1 MWARSALLC
10 DIGGIKLGAITCNM
24 PNFVVYY
31 WGWGLFLFEFFFYL
45 FFYFVVLSFSFTL
58 QSALADKLTV
68 LSGEWVPFPWKRDLS
83 RVLKRLLITAGGERP
98 RGREKVRLGNTELNI
113 NSIKFAYETRNYW
126 TFSLIST
133 ASCLVKKS
141 QAFHQMDEFH
151 PRN

>member
-1 MWARSALLC
+1 MGKVCFALWYRWNEIRGNNMQHAKFCSLL
-10 DIGGIKLGAITCNM
+10 LGVV
-24 PNFVVYY
+24 FVWV
-31 WGWGLFLFEFFFYL
+31 
-45 FFYFVVLSFSFTL
+45 FYFVVLSFSFTL

-68 LSGEWVPFPWKRDLS
+68 LSGEWVPFSLKKRFEQ
-83 RVLKRLLITAGGERP
+83 RVLKRLLITAGGGRP
-98 RGREKVRLGNTELNI
+98 RGREKVGLGNTELNI

>member
-1 MWARSALLC
+1 MGKVCFALWYRWNEIRGNNMQHAKFCSL
-10 DIGGIKLGAITCNM
+10 LGVGVV
-24 PNFVVYY
+24 FVWV
-31 WGWGLFLFEFFFYL
+31 FLF

>member
-10 DIGGIKLGAITCNM
+10 DIGGMKLGAITCNM

-31 WGWGLFLFEFFFYL
+31 WGWGLFLFEFFYFFFILLFYHL
-45 FFYFVVLSFSFTL
+45 VLLCSQLWQTSWRFC
-58 QSALADKLTV
+58 Q
-68 LSGEWVPFPWKRDLS
+68 GNGCRFPWKRDLS

>member
-1 MWARSALLC
+1 MGKVCFALWYRWNEIRGNNMQHAKFCSLL
-10 DIGGIKLGAITCNM
+10 LGVGVV
-24 PNFVVYY
+24 FVWV
-31 WGWGLFLFEFFFYL
+31 FLF

>member
-1 MWARSALLC
+1 MGKVCFALWYRWNEIRGNNMQHAKFCSLLLGVGVVFVWVFFIFFFILLFYHLVLLC
-10 DIGGIKLGAITCNM
+10 SQLWQTSWRFCQGNGCR
-24 PNFVVYY
+24 
-31 WGWGLFLFEFFFYL
+31 
-45 FFYFVVLSFSFTL
+45 
-58 QSALADKLTV
+58 
-68 LSGEWVPFPWKRDLS
+68 FPWKRDLR